1 MGTLNID
8 RYHAA
13 MGDASYKDVTRLHD
27 KLLSDGQATFYV
39 TQRKLPFAPC
49 LGHERLVRLLVDSQ
63 IDRPRLR
70 FLEQDRAGLKLFAKA
85 IEDMYFVG
93 VIRTVR
99 PGTIIFAQQ
108 PFADISGAFGLTQ
121 AQEIKFEHAFDL
133 PMTTASTAMQFRMAA
148 GDKRWLSDFSLRRNG
163 DIERAVDIATYAF
176 IGGFN
181 DTSNMEAAHRLDIP
195 AVGTEAHYWQ
205 QAYIEYMYEP
215 EIEPRTGK
223 PKHFEQVAFERWL
236 DANPNGTTLLL
247 DTIDVYMGAVHATMA
262 ATSSD
267 ARRRAFKGFR
277 VDSGD
282 LAELG
287 RWCLRFFEANGLHG
301 LRPNLTGDLDVE
313 KVRAIVKEFPEAAG
327 FGIGTK
333 LSSEVP
339 AVAGVIFKQS
349 LIEGHPTL
357 KASNSIEKT
366 TLPGRLQVFRGIDDQ
381 GHYVGDVTGLDEEE
395 IQIPGA
401 TQVERL
407 LLPFWEN
414 GQHSAIPSIEKQK
427 AFVEDQRRRF
437 ADINN
442 YPHTLSGTLKVL
454 RDDLTAQMRADKSG
468 WEEVLKVPDTG
479 FDKPRQAMVT
489 GLNRR
494 ECDHAG
500 QSLRRPKAKA

>member
-13 MGDASYKDVTRLHD
+13 MGDASYKDVSRLHD
-27 KLLSDGQATFYV
+27 RPLSEAQATFYV
-39 TQRKLPFAPC
+39 TQRKLTFAPC
-49 LGHERLVRLLVDSQ
+49 LGHERLLRLLIDSQ

-70 FLEQDRAGLKLFAKA
+70 FLEQDRGGLKLFAKA
-85 IEDMYFVG
+85 IEDIQFVG
-93 VIRTVR
+93 SIRAVR

-108 PFADISGAFGLTQ
+108 PFADITGAFGLTQ

-133 PMTTASTAMQFRMAA
+133 PMTTASVALQFRMAA

-205 QAYIEYMYEP
+205 QSYIEYMYHP
-215 EIEPRTGK
+215 EVEPRTGQ

-247 DTIDVYMGAVHATMA
+247 DTIDVYMGAVHAAMA
-262 ATSSD
+262 ATSTE

-287 RWCLRFFEANGLHG
+287 QWCLRFFEANGLHG

-313 KVRAIVKEFPEAAG
+313 KVERIVREFPEAAG

-333 LSSEVP
+333 LSSEVRN
-339 AVAGVIFKQS
+339 VAGVIFKQCV
-349 LIEGHPTL
+349 IEDRPTL
-357 KASNSIEKT
+357 KASNSLEKT
-366 TLPGRLQVFRGIDDQ
+366 TLPGRLQLFRGIAAD
-381 GHYVGDVTGLDEEE
+381 GHYVGDVIGLDGETVE
-395 IQIPGA
+395 IPGA
-401 TQVERL
+401 VQVEPL
-407 LLPFWEN
+407 LLPFWDN
-414 GQHSAIPSIEKQK
+414 GQHAAIPSIEKQK
-427 AFVEDQRRRF
+427 SFVNDQRKRF
-437 ADINN
+437 SDINN
-442 YPHTLSGTLKVL
+442 YRCELSEKLEKL
-454 RDDLTAQMRADKSG
+454 RDELTAQMRADNSG
-468 WEEVLKVPDTG
+468 WQEILKMPEEVDDEVSQGK
-479 FDKPRQAMVT
+479 
-489 GLNRR
+489 
-494 ECDHAG
+494 
-500 QSLRRPKAKA
+500 

>member
-27 KLLSDGQATFYV
+27 RSLSDALATFYV

-70 FLEQDRAGLKLFAKA
+70 FLEQDRGGLQRFAKA
-85 IEDMYFVG
+85 IEDIQFVG
-93 VIRTVR
+93 AIRAVR
-99 PGTIIFAQQ
+99 TGTIVFAQQ
-108 PFADISGAFGLTQ
+108 PFADITGAFGLTQ

-133 PMTTASTAMQFRMAA
+133 PMTTASTAMQLRMAA
-148 GDKRWLSDFSLRRNG
+148 GEERWLSDFSLRRNG

-205 QAYIEYMYEP
+205 QSYIEYMSDP

-247 DTIDVYMGAVHATMA
+247 DTIDVYLGAVHAAMA
-262 ATSSD
+262 ATSTE

-287 RWCLRFFEANGLHG
+287 EWCLRFFEANGLHG

-313 KVRAIVKEFPEAAG
+313 KVRRIVRDFPQAAG
-327 FGIGTK
+327 FGVGTK

-339 AVAGVIFKQS
+339 AVAGVIFKQC
-349 LIEGHPTL
+349 LIDGRPTL
-357 KASNSIEKT
+357 KASNSEEKT
-366 TLPGRLQVFRGIDDQ
+366 TLPGRLQLFRGIDAS
-381 GHYVGDVTGLDEEE
+381 GKYVGDVTGLDDEE
-395 IQIPGA
+395 IEIPGA
-401 TQVERL
+401 ARVERL
-407 LLPFWEN
+407 LVRFWEN

-427 AFVEDQRRRF
+427 SFVADQRKRF
-437 ADINN
+437 PDINN
-442 YPHTLSGTLKVL
+442 YPCLLSDKLRKL
-454 RDDLTAQMRADKSG
+454 RDDLTSQMRADNSG
-468 WEEVLKVPDTG
+468 WQEVVNMPEDVPDKVP
-479 FDKPRQAMVT
+479 Q
-489 GLNRR
+489 
-494 ECDHAG
+494 
-500 QSLRRPKAKA
+500 PK

>member
-1 MGTLNID
+1 MATLNFD

-27 KLLSDGQATFYV
+27 KLLSDAQATFYV

-49 LGHERLVRLLVDSQ
+49 LGHERLVRLLIDSQ

-70 FLEQDRAGLKLFAKA
+70 FLEQDRGGLKLFAKA
-85 IEDMYFVG
+85 IEDMHFVG
-93 VIRTVR
+93 AIRAVR
-99 PGTIIFAQQ
+99 SGTIVFANQ
-108 PFADISGAFGLTQ
+108 PFADITGVFGLTQ

-133 PMTTASTAMQFRMAA
+133 PMTTASTALQLRMAA
-148 GDKRWLSDFSLRRNG
+148 GDRWLSDFSLRRNG

-205 QAYIEYMYEP
+205 QAYIEFMYEP

-247 DTIDVYMGAVHATMA
+247 DTIDVYMGAVHAAMA
-262 ATSSD
+262 ATSTE

-287 RWCLRFFEANGLHG
+287 AWCQRFFEANGLRG
-301 LRPNLTGDLDVE
+301 LRANLTGDLDVH
-313 KVRAIVKEFPEAAG
+313 RIRRIVEEFPEAAG

-339 AVAGVIFKQS
+339 AVAGVIFKQC
-349 LIEGHPTL
+349 LIEGRPVL
-357 KASNSIEKT
+357 KASNSLDKT
-366 TLPGRLQVFRGIDDQ
+366 TLPGRLQLFRGRDKE
-381 GHYVGDVTGLDEEE
+381 GNYVGDVTGLNDEE
-395 IQIPGA
+395 IKIPGA
-401 TQVERL
+401 VDVERL
-407 LLPFWEN
+407 LVPFWEN
-414 GQHSAIPSIEKQK
+414 GQHSAIPSIMKQK
-427 AFVEDQRRRF
+427 AIVEEQRRRF
-437 ADINN
+437 TDIEN
-442 YPHTLSGTLKVL
+442 YPCRLSDRLHRL
-454 RDDLTAQMRADKSG
+454 RDDLTAQMRADNSG
-468 WEEVLKVPDTG
+468 WQEVVKMPE
-479 FDKPRQAMVT
+479 PVT
-489 GLNRR
+489 
-494 ECDHAG
+494 EAV
-500 QSLRRPKAKA
+500 K

>member
-13 MGDASYKDVTRLHD
+13 MGDASFKDVARLHNER
-27 KLLSDGQATFYV
+27 LSDAEATFYI
-39 TQRKLPFAPC
+39 TQRKLPFAPV

-70 FLEQDRAGLKLFAKA
+70 FLEQDRGGLHNFAKA
-85 IEDMYFVG
+85 IEDIQFVG
-93 VIRTVR
+93 AIRAVR
-99 PGTIIFAQQ
+99 PGTIVFAQE
-108 PFADISGAFGLTQ
+108 PFADIRGAFGLTQ

-148 GDKRWLSDFSLRRNG
+148 GDHRWLSDFSLRRNG
-163 DIERAVDIATYAF
+163 DIERAVDIAVYAF

-205 QAYIEYMYEP
+205 QAFIEYLEQP

-247 DTIDVYMGAVHATMA
+247 DTIDVYMGAVHAAMA
-262 ATSSD
+262 ATSTES
-267 ARRRAFKGFR
+267 RRRAFKGFR

-287 RWCLRFFEANGLHG
+287 QWCLRFFEANGLPG
-301 LRPNLTGDLDVE
+301 LRPNLTGDLDVARV
-313 KVRAIVKEFPEAAG
+313 KRIVAEFPEVAG

-333 LSSEVP
+333 LSSEVR
-339 AVAGVIFKQS
+339 AVAGVIFKQC
-349 LIEGHPTL
+349 LMKDRPTL
-357 KASNSIEKT
+357 KASNSEDKI
-366 TLPGRLQVFRGIDDQ
+366 TLPGRLQLFRGSDTR
-381 GHYVGDVTGLDEEE
+381 GNYVGDVIGLDDEDVT
-395 IQIPGA
+395 IPGA
-401 TQVERL
+401 ARVERL
-407 LLPFWEN
+407 LVPFWEN

-427 AFVEDQRRRF
+427 VFVEEQRKRF
-437 ADINN
+437 VDIDN
-442 YPHTLSGTLKVL
+442 YPHDLSDRLRRL
-454 RDDLTAQMRADKSG
+454 RDELVTRMKVDDSG
-468 WEEVLKVPDTG
+468 WERILK
-479 FDKPRQAMVT
+479 KPK
-489 GLNRR
+489 
-494 ECDHAG
+494 
-500 QSLRRPKAKA
+500 S

>member
-1 MGTLNID
+1 MATLNID

-13 MGDASYKDVTRLHD
+13 MGDASYKDVARLHN
-27 KLLSDGQATFYV
+27 KLLSDGQACFYV
-39 TQRKLPFAPC
+39 TQRKLSFAPC

-63 IDRPRLR
+63 IDRPRIR

-93 VIRTVR
+93 AIRTVR
-99 PGTIIFAQQ
+99 PGTIVFAQQ

-148 GDKRWLSDFSLRRNG
+148 GDQRWLSDFSLRRNG

-247 DTIDVYMGAVHATMA
+247 DTIDVYMGAVHAAMA
-262 ATSSD
+262 ATSTD

-287 RWCLRFFEANGLHG
+287 RWCLRFFEANGLHN
-301 LRPNLTGDLDVE
+301 LRPNLTGDLDVK
-313 KVRAIVKEFPEAAG
+313 KVRAIVKEFPEAMG

-339 AVAGVIFKQS
+339 AVAGVIFKQC
-349 LIEGHPTL
+349 LIEGRPTL

-366 TLPGRLQVFRGIDDQ
+366 TLPGRLQVFRGTDAQ
-381 GHYVGDVTGLDEEE
+381 GNYLGDVTGLDDEE

-401 TQVERL
+401 ARVERL

-427 AFVEDQRRRF
+427 AFVEEQRKRF
-437 ADINN
+437 ADIDN
-442 YPHTLSGTLKVL
+442 YSHILSDKLQEL
-454 RDDLTAQMRADKSG
+454 RDNLTTQMRADNSG
-468 WEEVLKVPDTG
+468 WEGVVKMPEV
-479 FDKPRQAMVT
+479 VT
-489 GLNRR
+489 GKGADR
-494 ECDHAG
+494 
-500 QSLRRPKAKA
+500 

>member
-1 MGTLNID
+1 MGTLNFD
-8 RYHAA
+8 RYHAV
-13 MGDASYKDVTRLHD
+13 MGDASYKNAARLHD
-27 KLLSDGQATFYV
+27 RNLSDAQATFYC

-85 IEDMYFVG
+85 IEDMHFVG
-93 VIRTVR
+93 VIRAVR
-99 PGTIIFAQQ
+99 PGTIVFAQQ

-133 PMTTASTAMQFRMAA
+133 PMTTASQAMQFRMAA
-148 GDKRWLSDFSLRRNG
+148 GDQRWLSDFSLRRNG

-205 QAYIEYMYEP
+205 QAYIAYMYEP
-215 EIEPRTGK
+215 EVELRTGK

-247 DTIDVYMGAVHATMA
+247 DTIDVYMGAVHAAMA
-262 ATSSD
+262 ATSTD

-287 RWCLRFFEANGLHG
+287 HWCLRFFEANGLHG
-301 LRPNLTGDLDVE
+301 LRPNLTGDLDVK
-313 KVRAIVKEFPEAAG
+313 KVQEIVKEFPEAAG

-333 LSSEVP
+333 LSSEVKS
-339 AVAGVIFKQS
+339 VAGVIFKQCV
-349 LIEGHPTL
+349 IDGHPTL

-366 TLPGRLQVFRGIDDQ
+366 TLPGRLQVFRGIDAQ
-381 GHYVGDVTGLDEEE
+381 GNYVADVTGLDDEE

-401 TQVERL
+401 AKVTRL

-427 AFVEDQRRRF
+427 TFVEEQRKKF
-437 ADINN
+437 VDINN
-442 YPHTLSGTLKVL
+442 YPNTLSLKLQQL
-454 RDDLTAQMRADKSG
+454 RDDLTARMRADNSG
-468 WEEVLKVPDTG
+468 WEEVIRMPDEISEEPQKTTAT
-479 FDKPRQAMVT
+479 D
-489 GLNRR
+489 
-494 ECDHAG
+494 
-500 QSLRRPKAKA
+500 